1 MIGPMMTSSMKQSTI
16 LSVAAV
22 AVVALFSCSKDNQ
35 NNDNLASKGTYVSFT
50 VDDPVVSDDSEGT
63 KMSISGTGASRTLNW
78 TDGDAFNMWSFGT
91 EANQCTSWGSF
102 SKDGDTFSG
111 YVPDGYLGTTYV
123 GVYSPCNSFNAAD
136 VYWNS
141 GSSRYDLKFHI
152 PATQDGTG
160 LRYCL
165 FVAWPSVWTSAGK
178 YVISYSSSYTNQKF
192 SLKSTLS
199 CLTIGSTD
207 SPVTSIS
214 VRVTSTKNYPK
225 LVSASDSK
233 DCTYNVTG
241 KFYGS
246 GGSNDTVTITNG
258 GSELPSTV
266 YFVTRPLSNGT
277 FGNITLHF
285 TFNKEN
291 GTSVKKKV
299 YLGDG
304 NGFNG
309 GTLYNFGSI
318 DLS

>member
-1 MIGPMMTSSMKQSTI
+1 M
-16 LSVAAV
+16 
-22 AVVALFSCSKDNQ
+22 
-35 NNDNLASKGTYVSFT
+35 
-50 VDDPVVSDDSEGT
+50 
-63 KMSISGTGASRTLNW
+63 
-78 TDGDAFNMWSFGT
+78 
-91 EANQCTSWGSF
+91 
-102 SKDGDTFSG
+102 
-111 YVPDGYLGTTYV
+111 
-123 GVYSPCNSFNAAD
+123 
-136 VYWNS
+136 
-141 GSSRYDLKFHI
+141 
-152 PATQDGTG
+152 
-160 LRYCL
+160 
-165 FVAWPSVWTSAGK
+165 
-178 YVISYSSSYTNQKF
+178 
-192 SLKSTLS
+192 S